1 MTVLDS
7 PPVGEPPTR
16 RRWGMVAGAILA
28 ALVLLAGLTWVVFTS
43 LYSPIEPNGFGGGR
57 GGAELRYNE
66 FARRGTG
73 AFGLTGPVDGTSE
86 VLIGLTNDG
95 PLTIR
100 LLGDGFE
107 DDLPPRRELSW
118 APDMSPRDN
127 LMGGHPDEVRPF
139 PVTLA
144 PGEQVTLVIK
154 VTKEGCVYSDGGA
167 GGATIMQ
174 VPLRWS
180 GLGRE
185 RTHRLD
191 AEKPDT
197 GMLPINVCPMA
208 DAK

>member
-7 PPVGEPPTR
+7 PPVQEVPTQG
-16 RRWGMVAGAILA
+16 RWWMIPV
-28 ALVLLAGLTWVVFTS
+28 ALVLLAGLTWVAFTS
-43 LYSPIEPNGFGGGR
+43 LYSPIQPNGFGGGR
-57 GGAELRYNE
+57 GGAQLVGQPWNGEG
-66 FARRGTG
+66 FA
-73 AFGLTGPVDGTSE
+73 LTGPVNGTSE
-86 VLIGLTNDG
+86 VLIGLDNDG

-100 LLGDGFE
+100 LLGDDFE

-127 LMGGHPDEVRPF
+127 LMGGYPDEVRPF

-144 PGEQVTLVIK
+144 PGEQITLVIK

-167 GGATIMQ
+167 GGAVIVQ

-180 GLGRE
+180 VLGRE
-185 RTHRLD
+185 RTHTLD

-197 GMLPINVCPMA
+197 GMRPIKVCPMA
-208 DAK
+208 DEVNQVQ